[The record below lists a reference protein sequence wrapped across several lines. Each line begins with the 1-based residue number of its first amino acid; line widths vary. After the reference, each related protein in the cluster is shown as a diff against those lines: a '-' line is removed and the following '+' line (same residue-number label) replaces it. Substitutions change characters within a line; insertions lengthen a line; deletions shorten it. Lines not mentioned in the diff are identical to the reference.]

1 MNRDLHRRVVRLER
15 ERLNLTAP
23 TGVLSDR
30 PLTDD
35 EAADYLDNW
44 REHVRE
50 GAASVTGSVLYV
62 LGPELT
68 EAGWVL
74 EHAQA

>member
-1 MNRDLHRRVVRLER
+1 MSCVERD
-15 ERLNLTAP
+15 RLNLTAP

-35 EAADYLDNW
+35 EAADYLDEW
-44 REHVRE
+44 RERVRE
-50 GAASVTGSVLYV
+50 GTASVTGSILYV

-68 EAGWVL
+68 EAGWVR
-74 EHAQA
+74 EHFSLCED